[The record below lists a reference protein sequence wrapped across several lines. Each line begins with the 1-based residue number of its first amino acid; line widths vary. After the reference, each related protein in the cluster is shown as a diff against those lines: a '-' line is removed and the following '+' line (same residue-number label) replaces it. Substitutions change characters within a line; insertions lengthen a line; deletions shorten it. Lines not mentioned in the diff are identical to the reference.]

1 MYNARIMLLPRT
13 RKMPIMEAMMAALA
27 IWSSVPL
34 AGRVAVV
41 MALSFTVLSVAVFQT
56 TLGLSFLDSLYFVTT
71 TITTTGYG
79 DISPSQGPDHLKWF
93 AILLMLVGSAITGVL
108 YSVVTGF
115 IVTERF
121 RELLGAHR
129 VPYAEHII
137 VAGLSGLGREICA
150 ELVQVGRRVAIV
162 DRDQG
167 ARFSTSSGLRPELVI
182 GDARTS
188 ETLMR
193 AGAEKAAA
201 VLAVTD
207 DDATNLAI
215 GLAAKRVNPGIRTI
229 LRIFDPDFAEKVRS
243 TLDIDLAVS
252 APAIAAS
259 SFVGAAL
266 HAGAVHAIALESE
279 LVTLVERDA
288 LSSAIG
294 PEGTAP
300 APLLAENSDGTYRSA
315 ADGGAVGR
323 DTSVICD
330 LHDAYQR
337 TEAHP
342 TG

>member
-1 MYNARIMLLPRT
+1 M
-13 RKMPIMEAMMAALA
+13 
-27 IWSSVPL
+27 
-34 AGRVAVV
+34 
-41 MALSFTVLSVAVFQT
+41 
-56 TLGLSFLDSLYFVTT
+56 
-71 TITTTGYG
+71 
-79 DISPSQGPDHLKWF
+79 
-93 AILLMLVGSAITGVL
+93 
-108 YSVVTGF
+108 
-115 IVTERF
+115 
-121 RELLGAHR
+121 
-129 VPYAEHII
+129 
-137 VAGLSGLGREICA
+137 
-150 ELVQVGRRVAIV
+150 
-162 DRDQG
+162 
-167 ARFSTSSGLRPELVI
+167 I

-188 ETLMR
+188 ETLLR

-201 VLAVTD
+201 ILAVTD

-279 LVTLVERDA
+279 LVTLVERSA
-288 LSSAIG
+288 LSAIG
-294 PEGTAP
+294 REGTAP
-300 APLLAENSDGTYRSA
+300 APLLAEHSDGTYRSA